1 MMCCKLADEINICP
15 QCNPLSPVLSASPY
29 TIQFLVYTSIHHAGP
44 HSSLHHTEVG
54 VCAHTLSLLR
64 GICVFAVRHEAP
76 RDVR

>member
-1 MMCCKLADEINICP
+1 MQA
-15 QCNPLSPVLSASPY
+15 
-29 TIQFLVYTSIHHAGP
+29 

-54 VCAHTLSLLR
+54 VCAHTLALLR